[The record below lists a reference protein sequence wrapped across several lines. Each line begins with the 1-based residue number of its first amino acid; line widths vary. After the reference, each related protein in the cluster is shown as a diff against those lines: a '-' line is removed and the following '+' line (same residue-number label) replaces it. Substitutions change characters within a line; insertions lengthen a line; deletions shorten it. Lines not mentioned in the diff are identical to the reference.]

1 MPRRS
6 KLFLCLVFP
15 PAVLLWLIGWLLYW
29 AGSIGT
35 SNKTATMLAPDT
47 STFLVLMPDEK
58 QVPKDHRL
66 NLLPKS

>member
-6 KLFLCLVFP
+6 RFFLCLVFP

-29 AGSIGT
+29 AGSRGM
-35 SNKTATMLAPDT
+35 SNKNATMLAPDT
-47 STFLVLMPDEK
+47 STFLVLMPEEK